1 MSKEKKQSC
10 LVFVVKVMLPRGREE
25 RKRSRP
31 LCEERPLESD
41 SEEKKKE
48 KGKEEGK
55 EEEGWIVPFPFYSLH
70 LYVFLNFEKMQ

>member
-31 LCEERPLESD
+31 LCEERPIESD
-41 SEEKKKE
+41 SEEKKKK
-48 KGKEEGK
+48 KGKKK
-55 EEEGWIVPFPFYSLH
+55 EKRKRVG
-70 LYVFLNFEKMQ
+70 